1 MMLPNTENDSSAAL
15 PENDEVS
22 GSGSSLNGVEIV
34 TGSLMMGSLWG
45 LGVSSLWP

>member
-1 MMLPNTENDSSAAL
+1 MLLKTEHDSSAEAL

-34 TGSLMMGSLWG
+34 TGSLMMGSL
-45 LGVSSLWP
+45 

>member
-1 MMLPNTENDSSAAL
+1 MMLLNTEHKSSAAL

-34 TGSLMMGSLWG
+34 TGSLMMGLLWG